1 MRYSTY
7 KLLKGNEAEKEPDT
21 LEPHEEKVW
30 EGLKWC
36 AIWAIAVFII
46 CCLLAVV
53 KIS

>member
-7 KLLKGNEAEKEPDT
+7 KKEPDT